1 MHADG
6 GGLDG
11 RARCGG
17 AGKQAALALRP
28 RRPIES
34 VGADPESASLDDGR
48 QVEQSMYAQTEVAS
62 TAAAATRPA

>member
-1 MHADG
+1 MRADG
-6 GGLDG
+6 GGLD
-11 RARCGG
+11 GG